1 MPASEASAPRQRL
14 DKWLWIARVVKTRE
28 AAAGLVESGHV
39 RINGQKTLKPG
50 HGVKTGDVLTI
61 VLNARVRVLH
71 IEVLGERRGQAE
83 VARGLYHEPGMSRPD
98 EETP

>member
-1 MPASEASAPRQRL
+1 LPASEASAPRQRL

-71 IEVLGERRGQAE
+71 IEALGERRGQAE
-83 VARGLYHEPGMSRPD
+83 VARGLYREPGMSRPD